1 MKNINIP
8 ALISSIISVVLDLI
22 LIYLLVKSM

>member
-8 ALISSIISVVLDLI
+8 ALISAIISVGLDLI
-22 LIYLLVKSM
+22 LLYLLVKSM

>member
-22 LIYLLVKSM
+22 LIYLLVNSM